1 MLSWLGKTRCR
12 NYKFWKRCALGTL
25 VFACNCL
32 KDIKEPDCNNSPSV
46 TILRFYSAREDSRK
60 WYHSKDMS
68 KERGELILQYVCLAS
83 QVSTEQKC
91 ERIIG
96 NHRNMY
102 IYIYVC
108 VSLDLLTGIIV
119 ALR

>member
-1 MLSWLGKTRCR
+1 MLSWLGKKRCR

-46 TILRFYSAREDSRK
+46 TILHFYSAREDSRK

-83 QVSTEQKC
+83 QVSTKQKC
-91 ERIIG
+91 ERITGDHIYT
-96 NHRNMY
+96 Y
-102 IYIYVC
+102 IYI
-108 VSLDLLTGIIV
+108 SLNLSTGIII